1 MNHKRPVNIAITAL
15 MLLGIVACQGNNN
28 GGAAV
33 AVEPVANAGK
43 PAPTLADPTS
53 ASPGK
58 PTAPIDISYEVIG
71 NAIVGSPVSVN
82 VVITSDRGPVNVRYS
97 IIDGSAMMFQSG
109 QVERVEIVDPSSG
122 SVQQLAVIPQRE
134 GRVYV
139 NVSAE
144 IPTSDGLNIRS
155 ISIPIQVGNAPEEPT
170 VNGELVEGPDGET
183 VISMPAQES
192 N

>member
-1 MNHKRPVNIAITAL
+1 MIIKKPTVFAAIAISVIVVAACHGNDERAPMQQSSADPGKAL
-15 MLLGIVACQGNNN
+15 PQA
-28 GGAAV
+28 GAA
-33 AVEPVANAGK
+33 
-43 PAPTLADPTS
+43 TS
-53 ASPGK
+53 PSPGK

-71 NAIVGSPVSVN
+71 NAIVGAPVSIN
-82 VVITSDRGPVNVRYS
+82 VVVTSSRGPVSVRYS
-97 IIDGSAMMFQSG
+97 INDGSALMFQSG
-109 QVERVEIVDPSSG
+109 QVERLEIADPSSG

-144 IPTSDGLNIRS
+144 IQSNDGLNIRS
-155 ISIPIQVGNAPEEPT
+155 IAIPIKVGSAPEKAT
-170 VNGELVEGPDGET
+170 VNGELLDGPGGET